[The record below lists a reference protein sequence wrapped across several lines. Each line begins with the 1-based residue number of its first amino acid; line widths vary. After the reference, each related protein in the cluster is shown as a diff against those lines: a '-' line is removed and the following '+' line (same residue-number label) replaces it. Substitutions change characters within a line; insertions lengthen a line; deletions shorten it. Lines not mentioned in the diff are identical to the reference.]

1 MITRRAVLKGA
12 AAGSIAAI
20 ASSRGFAA
28 APAEGQGV
36 LGSGYGNL
44 EGGAAGSFHKLTSG
58 FDVFIK
64 WHKSAAQLFY
74 KENEAANVDI
84 FFKFLKLEKDFVG
97 ANEGG
102 GGWSPLTLI
111 QTLEQ
116 VSMSGAEAGFLK
128 LEGQSAQFFLKFD
141 DGTPPQYLTVGADGQ
156 YGFQPPYC
164 YQPD

>member
-36 LGSGYGNL
+36 LGSGFGNL
-44 EGGAAGSFHKLTSG
+44 EGGAAGSFHKLSSG

-74 KENEAANVDI
+74 KENEAAKVDI
-84 FFKFLKLEKDFVG
+84 FFKFTKIDRFPDSDD
-97 ANEGG
+97 GG
-102 GGWSPLTLI
+102 GGWSPLMLI
-111 QTLEQ
+111 QTLEEG
-116 VSMSGAEAGFLK
+116 SMSGAEAGFLK
-128 LEGQSAQFFLKFD
+128 LERQSAQFFLKFD

>member
-20 ASSRGFAA
+20 ASSRGIAA
-28 APAEGQGV
+28 SPADGQGI
-36 LGSGYGNL
+36 LGSGFGNL
-44 EGGAAGSFHKLTSG
+44 EGGAAGSFHKLTIG

-74 KENEAANVDI
+74 KENQDSNVDI
-84 FFKFLKLEKDFVG
+84 FFKFLKLDDLER
-97 ANEGG
+97 

-116 VSMSGAEAGFLK
+116 VGMSGAEAGFLK
-128 LEGQSAQFFLKFD
+128 LERQSAQFFLKFA